1 MAACLAFLCFID
13 LEVLQICWGLKKKKK
28 KKNSQASQAV
38 GILELVQMICLS
50 SLPKGFG
57 GHEIKLVVFRF

>member
-1 MAACLAFLCFID
+1 ML
-13 LEVLQICWGLKKKKK
+13 GLKK

-38 GILELVQMICLS
+38 GILELVQMLCLS

-57 GHEIKLVVFRF
+57 GHEIKLDVVFRF